1 MEHAFKWIGDFPWE
15 EVKELNQL
23 SDALDRQPLLRSP
36 VVIAQILANKDSD
49 AVCKKSGGLNKML
62 QLLQYCL
69 AVSVPSAVDPSAP
82 TPAEEEAYFGDAIR
96 AAKAWFHRR
105 HGRSD
110 DDDDDD
116 DGDSDDDDDGDDD
129 DDDFEGEN

>member
-1 MEHAFKWIGDFPWE
+1 
-15 EVKELNQL
+15 
-23 SDALDRQPLLRSP
+23 
-36 VVIAQILANKDSD
+36 
-49 AVCKKSGGLNKML
+49 ML

-116 DGDSDDDDDGDDD
+116 DGDGLKTGGAGAWSWTSNFSYSGVQKKRKTPAQRKVGLACGSQLDT
-129 DDDFEGEN
+129 